1 MGQAPVPMVQ
11 CRIDTKKLDMGQIKT
26 WTDRDWMEWQANALS
41 SAILMPESMVRLIAE
56 SFGNL
61 NLPKRLLCYAM
72 IEKVASVFNVSFE
85 AAGYRLKQLGYIS
98 GETKLD
104 ADVLNMFS
112 YDLIWNY

>member
-1 MGQAPVPMVQ
+1 
-11 CRIDTKKLDMGQIKT
+11 
-26 WTDRDWMEWQANALS
+26 
-41 SAILMPESMVRLIAE
+41 
-56 SFGNL
+56 
-61 NLPKRLLCYAM
+61 M